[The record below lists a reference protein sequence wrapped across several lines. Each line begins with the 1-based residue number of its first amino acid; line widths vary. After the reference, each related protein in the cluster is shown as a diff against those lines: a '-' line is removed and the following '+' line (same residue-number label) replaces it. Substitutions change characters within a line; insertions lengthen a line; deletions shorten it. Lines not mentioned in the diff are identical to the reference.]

1 MKLIKHFEVWIM
13 PSGTG
18 LYDRLGFSKSGIA
31 SIDNGFIYAFDNMD
45 SVSQSAYKVEAIDAF
60 KLVAVYEE

>member
-1 MKLIKHFEVWIM
+1 M

-18 LYDRLGFSKSGIA
+18 LYDRLGFSASGLA
-31 SIDNGFIYAFDNMD
+31 SIDDGFIYAFDSMD

-60 KLVAVYEE
+60 KLVAIYEE